1 MPGRHVTDRQKR
13 LFMTLKK
20 THTIDV
26 AAAKA
31 GFSRATGYR
40 LAEDPSL
47 LSGKAAPRGRRR
59 PDPLADIFETEVVPI
74 LENSP
79 GIRLVGVFEALMQR
93 HPKLDPGVRRT
104 LERRIRAWRAEYGPE
119 REVIFRQTHEPGHRG
134 FSDFTHMGSLGVSVA
149 GQPLDHMLYHFRL
162 AWSGF
167 AHVRVV
173 LGGESFTA
181 LAEGLQCA
189 LWHLG
194 GAPREHR
201 TDSLSAAFCN
211 LRKGIST
218 GDFAEALAALLG
230 PDAGGLSA
238 STVAR
243 LTEVWADEHAHWL
256 KRDLS
261 ARHYVYFWADGIH
274 VQARLEDDAQC
285 LLVIIGATPEGK
297 KELVGLI
304 DGVRE
309 SAQSW
314 RELLLDLKRRG
325 LAVAPELAIADGAL
339 GFWKAIE
346 EVWPRTRSQ
355 RCWVHKTAN
364 VLNKLPKSRHSKA
377 KRALQEI
384 WMAETRNHADSAF
397 DAFIETY
404 AVKYDK
410 AAACLVKDRETMLAF
425 YDFPAEHWKHLR
437 TTNPIEST
445 FATVRH
451 RTVRSK
457 GCLSNKTAL
466 AMVFKLAQAAQ
477 NSWRRLDG
485 HNLLPKLI
493 VGVKFIDG
501 IEAVRQQP
509 QAAA

>member
-79 GIRLVGVFEALMQR
+79 GIRPVGVFEALMQR

-134 FSDFTHMGSLGVSVA
+134 LSDFTHMGSLGVSVA

-211 LRKGIST
+211 LRKDEAEDMTERYQALCAHYGMAAYTVPSRLIGHRLGVRLYDDRLELFLSGTRHLTLPRGRPSKT
-218 GDFAEALAALLG
+218 GTHVHIVNYRHVIHSLKRKPMALLNLVYR
-230 PDAGGLSA
+230 DALFPRDA
-238 STVAR
+238 SPVAKAMDYMLR
-243 LTEVWADEHAHWL
+243 RWDRFARFLDDGRICLTNNAAERALRGIALGRKSWL
-256 KRDLS
+256 FAGSDR
-261 ARHYVYFWADGIH
+261 G
-274 VQARLEDDAQC
+274 
-285 LLVIIGATPEGK
+285 
-297 KELVGLI
+297 
-304 DGVRE
+304 GVR
-309 SAQSW
+309 AAAMYTLIGTAKLNDVDPQAW
-314 RELLLDLKRRG
+314 LADVLGKIAGTPQNRLDELLPWNWQDGRRH
-325 LAVAPELAIADGAL
+325 D
-339 GFWKAIE
+339 
-346 EVWPRTRSQ
+346 
-355 RCWVHKTAN
+355 
-364 VLNKLPKSRHSKA
+364 
-377 KRALQEI
+377 RA
-384 WMAETRNHADSAF
+384 A
-397 DAFIETY
+397 
-404 AVKYDK
+404 
-410 AAACLVKDRETMLAF
+410 
-425 YDFPAEHWKHLR
+425 
-437 TTNPIEST
+437 
-445 FATVRH
+445 
-451 RTVRSK
+451 
-457 GCLSNKTAL
+457 
-466 AMVFKLAQAAQ
+466 
-477 NSWRRLDG
+477 
-485 HNLLPKLI
+485 
-493 VGVKFIDG
+493 
-501 IEAVRQQP
+501 
-509 QAAA
+509 